1 MLVQL
6 AKRLMD
12 LQFLPHIV
20 VINPH
25 IKQVYDSYRQ
35 AFGMLTAF
43 IGVALLSLLDD
54 HMHTHPFPPRSTPP
68 NHHPSPCVL
77 HVSQLVDDHTPLL
90 IVLAQGLVDDHTP
103 LVVVLARRVRECSR
117 LGCNICTHPPPPL
130 STPLL
135 PSPPLSNQPNHQP
148 SHCVSAGGR
157 PYTTVG
163 SAGARR
169 EGVLPLGCHKYT
181 YTHPSPPLSTPPNHY
196 PSPCMSQLVNDHTH
210 LLGVLARGVSGGSLR
225 PLAGRE
231 LTLNSLLLFP
241 SHSAGTGGEG
251 VLSAAAGHEGV
262 LSAAARGERA
272 RPGPLPGQHAAV
284 ANQLQDHRRASHL
297 PAASTTRI
305 HWRYLLP
312 AHHACSGP
320 SSRPSSSQA
329 VVQAA
334 VKQWSKQ
341 QSSIARTSLAA
352 PSCQQFPSS
361 HSPPL
366 FSRPPSPRSHQLS
379 MQAAVE
385 QCTDVSR
392 RTFGFSPSYLPPCSS
407 LSMQAVVEA
416 AVNASSGGGSS
427 QCKQWWRQQSMQA
440 VVEAAVN
447 ASSGQGSS
455 QCKQWSRQ

>member
-1 MLVQL
+1 MPVQL

-103 LVVVLARRVRECSR
+103 LVVVLARR
-117 LGCNICTHPPPPL
+117 
-130 STPLL
+130 
-135 PSPPLSNQPNHQP
+135 
-148 SHCVSAGGR
+148 
-157 PYTTVG
+157 
-163 SAGARR
+163 
-169 EGVLPLGCHKYT
+169 
-181 YTHPSPPLSTPPNHY
+181 
-196 PSPCMSQLVNDHTH
+196 LVNDHTH

-297 PAASTTRI
+297 PAASTARI

-379 MQAAVE
+379 MQAAVK

-427 QCKQWWRQQSMQA
+427 QCKQWSRQQSMQA